1 MAYETELLKRAEDLR
16 ARCERSGGVTHTNF
30 LTPAERYELAAWSR
44 NRADC
49 RLVFSGGAENAQRQV
64 GFFLPQWY
72 MDDTPPAEEYLRAV
86 KVTAGFGTPGHR
98 DYLGSALALGIKRE
112 WLGDIIISGSE
123 AHILCLGSV
132 ADTLL
137 LDLDH
142 VGRCG
147 VKCCEVSLSDVPPVQ
162 LKSRS
167 VTFTVQSARFDTVVG
182 AMFGMSRTAA
192 CKLIEA
198 GAASLNYSVC
208 MKLDAAVE
216 EGDIISLRG
225 YGKGELSAEGG
236 RSRKGRTFWTAKI
249 YE

>member
-1 MAYETELLKRAEDLR
+1 MANETELLKRAEDLR
-16 ARCERSGGVTHTNF
+16 SRAERSGSVTHTNF
-30 LTPAERYELAAWSR
+30 LTPAEQYALTQWGK

-49 RLVFSGGAENAQRQV
+49 RLVLHGGAEGAERCV
-64 GFFLPQWY
+64 AFFLPPWY
-72 MDDTPPAEEYLRAV
+72 MEDIAPAEEYLRAV
-86 KVTAGFGTPGHR
+86 HVTAGFGSPGHR
-98 DYLGSALALGIKRE
+98 DYLGSILALGIKRE
-112 WLGDIIISGSE
+112 WLGDIIIKGSE
-123 AHILCLGSV
+123 AYVVCLGSV

-147 VKCCEVSLSDVPPVQ
+147 VKCRELPLSDIPAVQ
-162 LKSRS
+162 KKRRS
-167 VTFTVQSARFDTVVG
+167 VTFTVQSPRFDTVVG
-182 AMFGMSRTAA
+182 AMFGMSRSAA

-208 MKLDAAVE
+208 LKLDAPVD

-225 YGKGELSAEGG
+225 YGKGELAAEGG
-236 RSRKGRTFWTAKI
+236 RSRKGRTFWTAEI